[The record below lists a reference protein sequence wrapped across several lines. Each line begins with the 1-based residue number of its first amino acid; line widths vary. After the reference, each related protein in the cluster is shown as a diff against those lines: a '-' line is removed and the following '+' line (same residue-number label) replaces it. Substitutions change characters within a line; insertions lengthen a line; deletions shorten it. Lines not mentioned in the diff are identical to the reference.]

1 MSELM
6 KSDVNIEI
14 VPLTPERTDDY
25 LNFFENT
32 FEGTGEWGHLC
43 YCISW
48 CSAPNF
54 TEQGMEHAEVRREA
68 AIRYIREGVLKGY
81 LAYADGKVVA
91 WCNANDR
98 NMSLNCYGMRC
109 HIFGC
114 EMPADEKRVKSVF
127 CFEVVPNMRGKHI
140 ASALLERVIADAK
153 NDEYE
158 YIEAYPVKGTKDV
171 QENFYGHH
179 EFYEKNG
186 FEPFGETENNLVM
199 RKKL

>member
-1 MSELM
+1 MSEM
-6 KSDVNIEI
+6 IKSDVKIEI

-25 LNFFENT
+25 LSFFENT
-32 FEGTGEWGHLC
+32 FDGTGEWGHLC

-68 AIRYIREGVLKGY
+68 AIRYIRDGVLKGY
-81 LAYADGKVVA
+81 LACADGKVVA

-98 NMSLNCYGMRC
+98 NLSLNCYGMRC

-127 CFEVVPNMRGKHI
+127 CFEVVPHMRGKHI

-153 NDEYE
+153 SDGYE
-158 YIEAYPVKGTKDV
+158 YVEAYPLKGTNGV
-171 QENFYGHH
+171 QENFYGHRA
-179 EFYEKNG
+179 FYEKNG
-186 FEPFGETENNLVM
+186 FEPFGETENNLVV